1 MFRSNLC
8 DYSDGYIV
16 VKRSVTVEGD
26 DDDDDDDDDKKK
38 NKKTN
43 L

>member
-1 MFRSNLC
+1 MLRSNLC

-26 DDDDDDDDDKKK
+26 DDDDDDKKE

>member
-1 MFRSNLC
+1 MLRSNLC

-26 DDDDDDDDDKKK
+26 DDDDDKKK

>member
-1 MFRSNLC
+1 MLRSNLC

-26 DDDDDDDDDKKK
+26 DDDDDDDDKKK

-43 L
+43 F

>member
-1 MFRSNLC
+1 MLRSNLC

-16 VKRSVTVEGD
+16 MKRSVTAEG
-26 DDDDDDDDDKKK
+26 DDDDDKKK

>member
-1 MFRSNLC
+1 MLRSNLC

-16 VKRSVTVEGD
+16 MKRSVTAEG
-26 DDDDDDDDDKKK
+26 DDDDKKK

>member
-26 DDDDDDDDDKKK
+26 DDDDDKKT